1 LKLHFITVLSVP
13 AIARIW
19 CQHEAT
25 QGIAAEI
32 QRRPEEVVRRAV
44 VAVCGRCQVIGV
56 VVLIF
61 LPCAVYNLSLGMKI
75 AVSGKGGV
83 GKTML
88 ASLLSTVLAQSG
100 CSVLAI
106 DADPNA
112 TLATALGF
120 AHPERI
126 TPISEMADLIEER
139 TGARPGQAAS
149 YFRLNP
155 KVDDIPEKYWVQH
168 NGVKLMVMGR
178 LKKGGSGCYCPE
190 NALLE
195 ALLAHI
201 LLRRNEVVII
211 DMEAGVE
218 HLGRA
223 TARAV
228 DKMIIVVEPGK
239 GSIDTAFRIREL
251 AKDIDL
257 KNIAVVANKV
267 RNEQDGAF
275 IMSAMP
281 DFEFLGFIPYDQSI
295 IEAGLGNFRLSD
307 SSPEVISRVQDIA
320 ARLSAAKREPVS
332 NQ

>member
-1 LKLHFITVLSVP
+1 MKL
-13 AIARIW
+13 
-19 CQHEAT
+19 
-25 QGIAAEI
+25 
-32 QRRPEEVVRRAV
+32 
-44 VAVCGRCQVIGV
+44 
-56 VVLIF
+56 
-61 LPCAVYNLSLGMKI
+61 

-88 ASLLSTVLAQSG
+88 ASLLSTTLGQSG
-100 CSVLAI
+100 YSVLAI

-112 TLATALGF
+112 TLAIALGF
-120 AHPERI
+120 PHPERI

-139 TGARPGQAAS
+139 TGARPGQAGP
-149 YFRLNP
+149 YFKLNP
-155 KVDDIPEKYWVQH
+155 KVDDIPEKYWVEH
-168 NGVKLMVMGR
+168 NGIKLMVMGR

-195 ALLAHI
+195 ALIAHL
-201 LLRRNEVVII
+201 LLRRNEAVII

-239 GSIDTAFRIREL
+239 GSIETAYRIRDL
-251 AKDIDL
+251 ARDIGL
-257 KNIAVVANKV
+257 RNLGVVANKI
-267 RNEQDGAF
+267 RSEQDRNS
-275 IMSAMP
+275 ITSAMP

-295 IEAGLGNFRLSD
+295 IEAGLGNLPLSS

-320 ARLSAAKREPVS
+320 ARLGAVKPELIGRSMS
-332 NQ
+332 

>member
-1 LKLHFITVLSVP
+1 MQDIIRRLEMKL
-13 AIARIW
+13 AI
-19 CQHEAT
+19 
-25 QGIAAEI
+25 
-32 QRRPEEVVRRAV
+32 
-44 VAVCGRCQVIGV
+44 
-56 VVLIF
+56 
-61 LPCAVYNLSLGMKI
+61 
-75 AVSGKGGV
+75 SGKGGV

-88 ASLLSTVLAQSG
+88 ASLLSSVLAQSG
-100 CSVLAI
+100 FSVLAI

-112 TLATALGF
+112 TLAIALGF
-120 AHPERI
+120 PHPESI

-149 YFRLNP
+149 YFKLNP
-155 KVDDIPEKYWVQH
+155 RVDDIPERYWVEH
-168 NGVKLMVMGR
+168 NGIKLMVMGR

-195 ALLAHI
+195 ALIAHI

-239 GSIDTAFRIREL
+239 GSIETAYRIREL
-251 AKDIDL
+251 AKDIGL
-257 KNIAVVANKV
+257 KHIAVVANKI
-267 RNEQDGAF
+267 RSEQDRAF
-275 IMSAMP
+275 LISAMP

-295 IEAGLGNFRLSD
+295 IEAGLGNFPLSN
-307 SSPEVISRVQDIA
+307 SSPEIISIVQDIA
-320 ARLSAAKREPVS
+320 ARLGAVKPGPIGNRQLK
-332 NQ
+332 N